1 MNPILCPGSSDSINP
16 TRPAETGTTGKTS
29 RFGLTLVLPAYNEAD
44 AIAHTVRAAVAA
56 LDDMAIDFEVLVVDD
71 GSTDETAA
79 VVAAEARVLPRVR
92 VVSLGRNA
100 GYGAAL
106 RRGFQEARFDRV
118 AFTDADGQFDLREL
132 SRLLPRATDF
142 DLVCGY
148 RIDRQDHWT
157 RIFYSRGYNLLV
169 RALLGTRVRDCDCAL
184 KIFRRDQVLALGLE
198 SEDFFI
204 NAELLTRARLAGHT
218 VTEVG
223 VSHLPRVRGQ
233 SKVSIL
239 HIFPVFA
246 ALIRFWWSKVLF
258 SAPDSKVKIPVKRGA
273 RWAAGIVLAMVS
285 TLMLVP
291 NLSYP
296 LVDPDESRYAEV
308 SREMLESGDYVVP
321 TRFGRP
327 YLDKPPLLYWLTAA
341 SFRGFGVSESSA
353 RLVPALAA
361 MLTVVAT
368 YALGAR
374 LIGYAGAWLG
384 GLSMLS
390 CVGFL
395 ISGRFVFI
403 DTLLMLCTTVC
414 LLTGALAGRGTQFNL
429 WWWIISSIACALG
442 VLAKGPI
449 AVVICLPPLVA
460 HCWLTRRPAANLRY
474 WALYAAVGNVV
485 TLPWFLLVNARQP
498 GFIVDFLWRH
508 HVNRFV
514 SGLSHTEPWWF
525 YVPVIL
531 IGMLPCSILFPATF
545 AFLADRGRST
555 RAWRTWDVGFLLLC
569 SFWTFLFF
577 SGSSCKIPPYLLP
590 CVPPICLVV
599 GRVLES
605 ILSGAVVSPFLCFVR
620 QRSPQHL
627 ILIMLAAAIV
637 CGGIDLFLLNGL
649 FAGRTSHWLFLIGGG
664 IVVALASVLGLLR
677 HGLLSWATT
686 GAMAIVSMGFAMQD
700 FYPGIATMRSKVNP
714 VVDLCRNEID
724 RSTPVVCFSLAH
736 EADSLVFHL
745 GTRNVRSYDTD
756 QIQETLQALSQAPEI
771 IVVANDNSVE
781 YLRSH
786 LPNELK
792 LSELG
797 HYEHIFV
804 GVCAPDSRVAARE

>member
-1 MNPILCPGSSDSINP
+1 
-16 TRPAETGTTGKTS
+16 
-29 RFGLTLVLPAYNEAD
+29 
-44 AIAHTVRAAVAA
+44 
-56 LDDMAIDFEVLVVDD
+56 
-71 GSTDETAA
+71 
-79 VVAAEARVLPRVR
+79 
-92 VVSLGRNA
+92 
-100 GYGAAL
+100 
-106 RRGFQEARFDRV
+106 
-118 AFTDADGQFDLREL
+118 L
-132 SRLLPRATDF
+132 SRLLPSAKDF

-148 RIDRQDHWT
+148 RIDRQDHWS
-157 RIFYSRGYNLLV
+157 RIVYSRGFNLLV

-184 KIFRRDQVLALGLE
+184 KILRRDQMLALGLE
-198 SEDFFI
+198 SADFFI

-239 HIFPVFA
+239 HVFPVFA
-246 ALIRFWWSKVLF
+246 ALIRFWWSKVVF
-258 SAPDSKVKIPVKRGA
+258 SAPDSRVKIPVKSRV

-296 LVDPDESRYAEV
+296 LIDPDESRYAEV

-321 TRFGRP
+321 TRFGKP
-327 YLDKPPLLYWLTAA
+327 YLDKPPLLYWLTAG
-341 SFRGFGVSESSA
+341 SFRAFGVSESSA

-390 CVGFL
+390 CFGFL

-403 DTLLMLCTTVC
+403 DTLLMLFTTVC
-414 LLTGALAGRGTQFNL
+414 LLTGSLAGRESRFKV
-429 WWWIISSIACALG
+429 WWWIASAVACALG

-460 HCWLTRRPAANLRY
+460 HRWLTGRPGALFRY
-474 WALYAAVGNVV
+474 WALYAAVGSVV
-485 TLPWFLLVNARQP
+485 TLPWFLFVNARQP
-498 GFIVDFLWRH
+498 GFLVDFLWRH
-508 HVNRFV
+508 HVSRFV
-514 SGLSHTEPWWF
+514 SGLSHTEPCWY

-531 IGMLPCSILFPATF
+531 IGMLPCSMLFPAMI
-545 AFLADRGRST
+545 AFLADRGPST
-555 RAWRTWDVGFLLLC
+555 RPWRTWDIGFLLI
-569 SFWTFLFF
+569 SSAWTFLFF

-590 CVPPICLVV
+590 CVPPICLII
-599 GRVLES
+599 GRALES
-605 ILSGAVVSPFLCFVR
+605 VLSGTVEAPFLRFVR

-627 ILIMLAAAIV
+627 ILFLLAAAVV
-637 CGGIDLFLLNGL
+637 CSTVDLYFLNGL

-664 IVVALASVLGLLR
+664 IVVALASLLGLLR
-677 HGLLSWATT
+677 RGLLSWATT
-686 GAMAIVSMGFAMQD
+686 GMMAVVSMGFAMQD
-700 FYPGIATMRSKVNP
+700 FYPGIATMRSKVSP

-745 GTRNVRSYDTD
+745 GTRNVSSYDTD
-756 QIQETLQALSQAPEI
+756 QIQETVRALNQAPEI
-771 IVVANDNSVE
+771 IVVANENSVE
-781 YLRSH
+781 FLRAH
-786 LPNELK
+786 LPTELT

-797 HYEHIFV
+797 HYQHIFV
-804 GVCAPDSRVAARE
+804 GVCSLDSRLAARD

>member
-1 MNPILCPGSSDSINP
+1 MNPTACFGSSESTHP
-16 TRPAETGTTGKTS
+16 RPAETGTTAKTA
-29 RFGLTLVLPAYNEAD
+29 RLGLTLILPAYNEAD

-56 LDDMAIDFEVLVVDD
+56 LDELAIDCEVVVVDD

-79 VVAAEARVLPRVR
+79 IAAAEARDEPRVR

-106 RRGFQEARFDRV
+106 RRGFEEARFDRV

-132 SRLLPRATDF
+132 SRLLPRTNEF
-142 DLVCGY
+142 DLICGY

-184 KIFRRDQVLALGLE
+184 KILRRDQMLALGLE
-198 SEDFFI
+198 SKDFFI

-246 ALIRFWWSKVLF
+246 ALVRFWWSKVLF
-258 SAPDSKVKIPVKRGA
+258 SAPDAKVKIPIKRGA
-273 RWAAGIVLAMVS
+273 RWAAGIVLAMGS

-321 TRFGRP
+321 TRFGKP

-341 SFRGFGVSESSA
+341 SFRAFGVSESSA

-361 MLTVVAT
+361 MLTVMAA

-403 DTLLMLCTTVC
+403 DTLLMLWTTVC
-414 LLTGALAGRGTQFNL
+414 LLAGALAGRGTRFNN
-429 WWWIISSIACALG
+429 WWWTISSLACALG
-442 VLAKGPI
+442 VLSKGPI
-449 AVVICLPPLVA
+449 AVVLCLPPLVA
-460 HCWLTRRPAANLRY
+460 HRWLTGRPATALRC
-474 WALYAAVGNVV
+474 WALYAAVGCVV
-485 TLPWFLLVNARQP
+485 TLPWFLLVNTRQP
-498 GFIVDFLWRH
+498 GFLADFLWRH
-508 HVNRFV
+508 HVSRFV
-514 SGLSHTEPWWF
+514 SGLSHTEPWWY

-531 IGMLPCSILFPATF
+531 VGMLPCSILFPAAF
-545 AFLADRGRST
+545 AFLTDRGRST
-555 RAWRTWDVGFLLLC
+555 RAWRTWDVGFLLIC
-569 SFWTFLFF
+569 AAWTFLFF

-605 ILSGAVVSPFLCFVR
+605 ILSGTVEAPFLRFVR
-620 QRSPQHL
+620 QHSPQHL
-627 ILIMLAAAIV
+627 ILIMLSAAVACCV
-637 CGGIDLFLLNGL
+637 IDLYLLNGL
-649 FAGRTSHWLFLIGGG
+649 FAGRASHWLFLIGGG
-664 IVVALASVLGLLR
+664 IVVALASVLGMLR
-677 HGLLSWATT
+677 HRLLSWATT
-686 GAMAIVSMGFAMQD
+686 GAMAVVWMGFGMQD
-700 FYPGIATMRSKVNP
+700 FYPGIATMRSKVSP

-745 GTRNVRSYDTD
+745 GTHNVSSYDTD
-756 QIQETLQALSQAPEI
+756 QIQETLQALNQAPEC
-771 IVVANDNSVE
+771 IVVANENSVDF
-781 YLRSH
+781 LRSH
-786 LPNELK
+786 LPSELK

-804 GVCAPDSRVAARE
+804 GVCSPDSRVASRE